1 MVGLVLGLVLFLLH
15 HPPCFITL
23 ANSISCFPS
32 ILILTYKAVIPW
44 QWNGVFW
51 FQEVNYFLWTSTF
64 SPRGAYFT
72 YPTSQHCGGFTEM
85 SSSRN
90 SLGDKEGIVLKG
102 HDCSLEIQ
110 RENKLRS
117 LLTLVRFSLEMNSQ
131 FLGFFWNMQLISK
144 IKAFQKGLLCRTSRP
159 LMSF

>member
-1 MVGLVLGLVLFLLH
+1 
-15 HPPCFITL
+15 
-23 ANSISCFPS
+23 
-32 ILILTYKAVIPW
+32 
-44 QWNGVFW
+44 
-51 FQEVNYFLWTSTF
+51 
-64 SPRGAYFT
+64 
-72 YPTSQHCGGFTEM
+72 M

-102 HDCSLEIQ
+102 HDWSLEVQ

-117 LLTLVRFSLEMNSQ
+117 LLTLVRFGLEMNSQ

>member
-1 MVGLVLGLVLFLLH
+1 
-15 HPPCFITL
+15 
-23 ANSISCFPS
+23 
-32 ILILTYKAVIPW
+32 
-44 QWNGVFW
+44 
-51 FQEVNYFLWTSTF
+51 
-64 SPRGAYFT
+64 
-72 YPTSQHCGGFTEM
+72 M

-117 LLTLVRFSLEMNSQ
+117 LLTLVRFGLEMNSQ